1 MKNSLE
7 QVLQFEGQEIKVI
20 TDKGVELFNLA
31 NSARVLGLT
40 RPKTNGTLIITW
52 KGNGSVYDKLNK
64 ILNTISSGAENTVP
78 QYIEEL
84 TNVLEELENGDDR
97 NSIYMSRYL
106 TSRLAMECHSDKAN
120 KYKDWL
126 ARLDLSYSKG
136 ELTVSQQD
144 LTNLVSNTM
153 NNILPTMIKSITE
166 QFSPILN
173 ETRKQVEEAKEQVKS
188 MNEKL
193 GMRNRN
199 TQVIGKRLINRECEF
214 YGKRIWGSSL
224 EHKFNKNKLFNHFKV
239 LSLDDIPIIK
249 FEEVCDYIDTM
260 ELTPVEIIEKYI
272 KINRNEKSD
281 YLKSVK

>member
-1 MKNSLE
+1 MENSLE

-40 RPKTNGTLIITW
+40 QTKS
-52 KGNGSVYDKLNK
+52 NGSLK
-64 ILNTISSGAENTVP
+64 IRWTRVKEKLNTIYSGIQNLTP

-84 TNVLEELENGDDR
+84 KQLLEDIEETDDR
-97 NSIYMSRYL
+97 NSLYCSKYI

-136 ELTVSQQD
+136 ELIVSQQD

>member
-1 MKNSLE
+1 MENSLE

-40 RPKTNGTLIITW
+40 QTKS
-52 KGNGSVYDKLNK
+52 NGSLK
-64 ILNTISSGAENTVP
+64 IRWTRVKEKLNTIYSGIQNLTP

-84 TNVLEELENGDDR
+84 KQLLEDIEETDDR
-97 NSIYMSRYL
+97 NSLYCSKYI

-281 YLKSVK
+281 YLKLVK

>member
-1 MKNSLE
+1 MENSLE
-7 QVLQFEGQEIKVI
+7 QVLQFEAQEIKVI

-40 RPKTNGTLIITW
+40 QTKS
-52 KGNGSVYDKLNK
+52 NGSLK
-64 ILNTISSGAENTVP
+64 IRWTRVKEKLNTIYSGIQNLTP

-84 TNVLEELENGDDR
+84 KQLLEDIEETDDR
-97 NSIYMSRYL
+97 NSLYCSKYI

-136 ELTVSQQD
+136 ELIVSQQD

>member
-1 MKNSLE
+1 MENSLE

-31 NSARVLGLT
+31 NSARVLGIT
-40 RPKTNGTLIITW
+40 TNGSNGNLKIRW
-52 KGNGSVYDKLNK
+52 KTKGISEKLLK
-64 ILNTISSGAENTVP
+64 IKECTDVHQ
-78 QYIEEL
+78 QYIDEIDYILTEIEE
-84 TNVLEELENGDDR
+84 TDDR

-281 YLKSVK
+281 YLKLVK

>member
-1 MKNSLE
+1 MENHLE
-7 QVLQFEGQEIKVI
+7 KVLQFEGQEIKVI
-20 TDKGVELFNLA
+20 TDKGVEMFNLA
-31 NSARVLGLT
+31 NSARVLGIT
-40 RPKTNGTLIITW
+40 RLKKNTTIVRWDII
-52 KGNGSVYDKLNK
+52 KNK
-64 ILNTISSGAENTVP
+64 LNTISSGTETMAP

-84 TNVLEELENGDDR
+84 KQLLEDIDETDDR
-97 NSIYMSRYL
+97 NSLFCSQYI

-199 TQVIGKRLINRECEF
+199 TRVIGKRLINRECEF

-281 YLKSVK
+281 YLKLVK

>member
-1 MKNSLE
+1 MENSLE

-40 RPKTNGTLIITW
+40 QTKS
-52 KGNGSVYDKLNK
+52 NGSLK
-64 ILNTISSGAENTVP
+64 IRWTRVKEKLNTIYSGIQNLTP

-84 TNVLEELENGDDR
+84 KQLLEDIEETDDR
-97 NSIYMSRYL
+97 NSLYCSKYI

-153 NNILPTMIKSITE
+153 NNILPTMIKSITK

-281 YLKSVK
+281 YLKLVK

>member
-1 MKNSLE
+1 MENSLE

-40 RPKTNGTLIITW
+40 QTKS
-52 KGNGSVYDKLNK
+52 NGSLK
-64 ILNTISSGAENTVP
+64 IRWTRVKEKLNTIYSGIQNLTP

-84 TNVLEELENGDDR
+84 KQLLEDIEETDDR
-97 NSIYMSRYL
+97 NSLYCSKYI

>member
-1 MKNSLE
+1 MENSLE

-40 RPKTNGTLIITW
+40 QTKS
-52 KGNGSVYDKLNK
+52 NGSLK
-64 ILNTISSGAENTVP
+64 IRWTRVKEKLNTIYSGIQNLTP

-84 TNVLEELENGDDR
+84 KQLLEDIEETDDR
-97 NSIYMSRYL
+97 NSLYCSKYI

-126 ARLDLSYSKG
+126 ARLDISYSKG

-260 ELTPVEIIEKYI
+260 ELTPIEIIEKYI

-281 YLKSVK
+281 YLKLVK

>member
-31 NSARVLGLT
+31 NSARVLGIT
-40 RPKTNGTLIITW
+40 TNGSNGNLKIRW
-52 KGNGSVYDKLNK
+52 KTKGISEKLLK
-64 ILNTISSGAENTVP
+64 IKECTDVHQ
-78 QYIEEL
+78 QYIDEINYILSEIEE
-84 TNVLEELENGDDR
+84 TDDR

-136 ELTVSQQD
+136 ELIVSQQD

>member
-1 MKNSLE
+1 MENQLE
-7 QVLQFEGQEIKVI
+7 KILQFEGQDIKVI

-40 RPKTNGTLIITW
+40 QTKS
-52 KGNGSVYDKLNK
+52 NGSLK
-64 ILNTISSGAENTVP
+64 IRWTRVKEKLNTIYSGIQNLTP
-78 QYIEEL
+78 QHIEEL
-84 TNVLEELENGDDR
+84 KQLLEDIEETDDR
-97 NSIYMSRYL
+97 NSLYCSKYI

-126 ARLDLSYSKG
+126 AKLDISYSKG

-214 YGKRIWGSSL
+214 YGKRILQIGG
-224 EHKFNKNKLFNHFKV
+224 EKNV
-239 LSLDDIPIIK
+239 S
-249 FEEVCDYIDTM
+249 
-260 ELTPVEIIEKYI
+260 
-272 KINRNEKSD
+272 
-281 YLKSVK
+281 